1 MAGNQR
7 LMLGLFV
14 ALGALLALS
23 TGKIPYFAVSATA
36 PLFGWI
42 LFEAAAAG
50 TLRPPPRWAA
60 LAALFWFAL
69 FCSLAANVVL
79 GKLGSLG
86 AQELALLTRYGFWM
100 AVFATTAAIIANAS
114 WTPRL
119 AAWLAAT
126 AVALALM
133 RLADGA
139 LGGPGWLDQNEYG
152 LRFSAFT
159 PFLLAASLGPR
170 GGPGAAAA
178 LALTSAALLHNGS
191 RSCWIALTAAAAA
204 LLLLRFAA
212 CRSVR
217 GPALP
222 LTLAPALLAAL
233 AWLGPADWSRAVR
246 ERWESFESLSTDKP
260 FQTRL
265 ALIEKGAQLF
275 AQKPVFGAGLGRFGL
290 ERVELAAAGTPWT
303 NDAVLNQRSSHN
315 SYLSLLAETGLSGSL
330 AFAAL
335 LASLLIGGARA
346 AFRLVRRGEEWAGG
360 VWASALAVSIHL
372 WALAGLSGT
381 LPWFVFGL
389 TAGMIERER
398 RGISS

>member
-1 MAGNQR
+1 VAGNQR

-23 TGKIPYFAVSATA
+23 TGKLPYFTVSATA

-79 GKLGSLG
+79 GELGSLG
-86 AQELALLTRYGFWM
+86 GQELVLLTRYGFWM
-100 AVFATTAAIIANAS
+100 AVFVTTAAITATAS

-119 AAWLAAT
+119 AGWLAAT

-133 RLADGA
+133 RLADA
-139 LGGPGWLDQNEYG
+139 AVGGPAWLDQNEYG

-159 PFLLAASLGPR
+159 PFLLAASLGVR
-170 GGPGAAAA
+170 GGAAAA
-178 LALTSAALLHNGS
+178 ELALTSAALLYNGS
-191 RSCWIALTAAAAA
+191 RSCWIALAAAMAA
-204 LLLLRFAA
+204 LLLLRFAT

-217 GPALP
+217 GPALA
-222 LTLAPALLAAL
+222 LTLAAASLAVL

-246 ERWESFESLSTDKP
+246 ERWESFERLATDKP

-290 ERVELAAAGTPWT
+290 ERVELAAARTPWT
-303 NDAVLNQRSSHN
+303 NDAVFNQRSSHN
-315 SYLSLLAETGLSGSL
+315 SYLSLLAETGLAGSV

-335 LASLLIGGARA
+335 LAPLLIGGARA
-346 AFRLVRRGEEWAGG
+346 AFRLARRGDEWAGG

-398 RGISS
+398 RGISA